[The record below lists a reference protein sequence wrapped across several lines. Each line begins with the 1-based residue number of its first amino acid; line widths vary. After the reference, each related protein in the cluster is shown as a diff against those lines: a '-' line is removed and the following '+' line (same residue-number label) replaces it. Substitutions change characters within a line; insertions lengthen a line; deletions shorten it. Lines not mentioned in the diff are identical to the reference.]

1 VKNVERF
8 AAGLEG
14 ILGPRT
20 PVPSANVVFPTERL
34 REAAAAAERGDVATL
49 RALVDRGADL
59 DEVAPS
65 GVNLL
70 MYEIVAKNELAV
82 RALLAAG
89 AKPNVLTPIGTSPM
103 LVAATSPEPRFLGLL
118 LESGGDPNLENEKGV
133 PLAHQA
139 LSFGQWQHLG
149 TLFDRGVPVD
159 VKNKMEQTPAL
170 RLAYVNRYDEVHKLL
185 DRGADP
191 EAKDQVGM
199 SVRKLAEKPIPAA
212 DSPLEAW
219 RRKVAER
226 LGIPVDQGGAAPR

>member
-1 VKNVERF
+1 MKDVKRF
-8 AAGLEG
+8 AEGLEG
-14 ILGPRT
+14 LLGERPAM
-20 PVPSANVVFPTERL
+20 PPAQAVFPSERL

-49 RALVDRGADL
+49 RALVARGADL

-65 GVNLL
+65 DVTLL
-70 MYEIVAKNELAV
+70 MYEIVAKNETAV

-89 AKPNVLTPIGTSPM
+89 ANPNVLTNIGTSPM
-103 LVAATSPEPRFLGLL
+103 LVAATSPDPRFLVLL
-118 LESGGDPNLENEKGV
+118 LDNGGDPNLENQKGV

-139 LSFGQWQHLG
+139 LNFGQWQNLG
-149 TLFDRGVPVD
+149 ILFDHGVPVD

-170 RLAYVNRYDEVHKLL
+170 RLAYLNRYDEVHKLL
-185 DRGADP
+185 DRGADAD
-191 EAKDQVGM
+191 AKDQVGL

-212 DSPLEAW
+212 DSPLEGW

>member
-1 VKNVERF
+1 MKDVERF

-14 ILGPRT
+14 IFAPRP
-20 PVPSANVVFPTERL
+20 PVPPANEVFPSERL

-49 RALVDRGADL
+49 RALVERGADL

-70 MYEIVAKNELAV
+70 MYEIVARNETAV

-89 AKPNVLTPIGTSPM
+89 ANPNVLTKIGTSPM
-103 LVAATSPEPRFLGLL
+103 LVGATSPDPRFLVLL
-118 LESGGDPNLENEKGV
+118 LDNGGDPNLKNEKEV

-139 LSFGQWQHLG
+139 LNFGQWQNLG
-149 TLFDRGVPVD
+149 ILFDRGVPVD

-170 RLAYVNRYDEVHKLL
+170 RLAYLNQYEGVDKLL
-185 DRGADP
+185 ERGADP
-191 EAKDQVGM
+191 DAKDQVGL
-199 SVRKLAEKPIPAA
+199 SVRKLAEKPVPAA

-226 LGIPVDQGGAAPR
+226 LGIPVDQPR